1 MILDS
6 TKKSL
11 EILLD
16 GAVATN
22 QLPITVSWV
31 DVSDTAFT
39 PASYH
44 TISNSANVVKIAYSP
59 GTAGTRR
66 VIKTLFIFNADT
78 ASRTVTLRLNDNATT
93 RIIVRKALAAD
104 ETLQYT
110 DSKGFEV
117 F

>member
-11 EILLD
+11 ELSLD
-16 GAVATN
+16 GAVTTN

-31 DVSDTAFT
+31 DISDTAFT

-44 TISNSANVVKIAYSP
+44 AISNSGSIVKIVYSP

-66 VIKTLFIFNADT
+66 VIKTMFVYNQDT
-78 ASRTVTLRLNDNATT
+78 AARTVTIRLNDDSTT
-93 RIIVRKALAAD
+93 RIIVSKSLAAG

-110 DSKGFEV
+110 DSKGFEI